1 MASNLGQVEL
11 VAVVGPL
18 VDAVPGDLL
27 CLALFLLLRLIRG
40 LGMTLT
46 FGPAV
51 ALTFGLGIAFT
62 FGPLEVAGGGV
73 SGGL

>member
-1 MASNLGQVEL
+1 MASNLSQVEL

-27 CLALFLLLRLIRG
+27 CLALFLLRLIRG

-51 ALTFGLGIAFT
+51 ALTFGLGIAFAC
-62 FGPLEVAGGGV
+62 GPLEVAGGGM

>member
-1 MASNLGQVEL
+1 MASNLSQVEL

-27 CLALFLLLRLIRG
+27 CLALFLLRLIRG

-51 ALTFGLGIAFT
+51 ALAFGLGIASDC
-62 FGPLEVAGGGV
+62 GPLEVAGGGM